1 MKFLITLVQKKDIQ
15 EKASGWETKSLSK
28 RLGSKGRKHIIM
40 WWDYTKTYSAFSRNL
55 SLLSVRGISSA
66 MVIQCFI
73 ISIWMAQ
80 MSVFPAL
87 PFPLSSKFWCLI
99 SFWKPLMGTSKP
111 TSPKWTNDIHPQ
123 AYFYFCVPLS
133 GNVSPFTGTHPRNL
147 CVNLKF
153 SFGSFFLIKIL
164 LWFLS
169 PCLHFYCFYI
179 DSDS

>member
-15 EKASGWETKSLSK
+15 EKASGWETRSLSK

-55 SLLSVRGISSA
+55 SLLSLRGRSSA

-99 SFWKPLMGTSKP
+99 SFGSLSWAHQNPQVRNELMTSILKL
-111 TSPKWTNDIHPQ
+111 TSIS
-123 AYFYFCVPLS
+123 V
-133 GNVSPFTGTHPRNL
+133 
-147 CVNLKF
+147 
-153 SFGSFFLIKIL
+153 
-164 LWFLS
+164 FLS
-169 PCLHFYCFYI
+169 QEMYHHSQGHTPETCVSTWNFPSAPSFW
-179 DSDS
+179 